1 MILKIG
7 TRGSKL
13 AVAQSLWVKKRI
25 EARYEDIQ
33 VELVT
38 IKTTGDKILD
48 SSLSRVG
55 GKGLFVKEIEEA
67 LLTERVDVA
76 VHSMKDVPADLTEGL
91 VLCSFPERE
100 DPSDALVSK
109 GDKSIETLPL
119 HSRVGTSSLRR
130 SAQLLHMRPDLQIVP
145 LRGNVDTRLRKLESG
160 DVDAVVLAT
169 AGLKRLGFENI
180 ISHVIPYD
188 QIMPAIGQGA
198 LGLEARRYD
207 QRTIDL
213 LSFLNH
219 ESTET
224 AVKAERSFLRE
235 LGGGC
240 QVPIAGFA
248 QLSADLVHLKGM
260 VAELDG
266 RWIVSDEITGRKD
279 QAEESGI
286 KLARMLIDA
295 GAQEILARIYGDFSI

>member
-13 AVAQSLWVKKRI
+13 ALAQSLWVKKRM

-48 SSLSRVG
+48 SPLSRVG
-55 GKGLFVKEIEEA
+55 GKGLFVKEIEES
-67 LLTERVDVA
+67 LLTEKVDVA

-109 GDKSIETLPL
+109 GDKSLETLPL

-130 SAQLLHMRPDLQIVP
+130 SAQLLHMRPDLHIVP

-248 QLSADLVHLKGM
+248 QLSADVVHLKGM

-266 RWIVSDEITGRKD
+266 RRIVSDEITGRKD

-295 GAQEILARIYGDFSI
+295 GAQEILSRIYGDFSI

>member
-13 AVAQSLWVKKRI
+13 ALAQSLWVKKRM

-48 SSLSRVG
+48 SPLSRVG
-55 GKGLFVKEIEEA
+55 GKGLFVKEIEES
-67 LLTERVDVA
+67 LLTEKVDVA

-109 GDKSIETLPL
+109 GDKSLETLPL

-130 SAQLLHMRPDLQIVP
+130 SAQLLHMRPDLHIVP

-248 QLSADLVHLKGM
+248 QLSADVVHLKGM

-266 RWIVSDEITGRKD
+266 RRIVSDEITGRKD

-295 GAQEILARIYGDFSI
+295 GAQEILARIYGDFSL

>member
-48 SSLSRVG
+48 SPLSRVG